1 MHEHRRHVRQHISK
15 YKFVFG
21 AVILSGL
28 INNVVSFLLPVSIGE
43 FFALFFHS
51 GSSKANLL
59 HWIGIEL
66 YSVQQFFIFFFFLL
80 AIKAIL
86 SFVENYMS
94 TRQGE
99 LFVRG
104 LRESVFD
111 AQIHWSASSWLRRS
125 YGKYL
130 LRYSNDMKSIQL
142 YLTKGFLEGINST
155 LFLLVGF
162 LIMAKINWSVT
173 LVLFLLLV
181 TGLGL
186 IYLVARWQ
194 SGFIIASRTARSSLL
209 AYVARQFSRFHKLK
223 DRHEE
228 AITVSGFREKS
239 AALYER
245 NMKYNITESLMLMLV
260 PVYIFGIIGVL
271 LWSMI
276 LFEGKITA
284 PEGLMMVLI
293 LIMMEGGIRKL
304 LKVPSYIN
312 KGKISI
318 QKVDKLYVEPEM
330 RERQDQVGVN

>member
-1 MHEHRRHVRQHISK
+1 MHEHRRHVRQHIHK

-28 INNVVSFLLPVSIGE
+28 LNNVVSFLLPVSIGE

-51 GSSKANLL
+51 GSSKAHLL
-59 HWIGIEL
+59 HWMGIEL
-66 YSVQQFFIFFFFLL
+66 HSVQQFFIFFFLLL

-86 SFVENYMS
+86 SFVENYLT

-99 LFVRG
+99 LFVLG

-111 AQIHWSASSWLRRS
+111 AQIHWSASSWLSRS

-142 YLTKGFLEGINST
+142 YLTKGYLEGINSS
-155 LFLLVGF
+155 LFLLIGF
-162 LIMAKINWSVT
+162 LILAKINWPVT
-173 LVLFLLLV
+173 LVLFFLLV

-209 AYVARQFSRFHKLK
+209 AYVARQFSRFNKLK
-223 DRHEE
+223 ERHEE
-228 AITVSGFREKS
+228 EITVSGFREKS
-239 AALYER
+239 EDLYKR
-245 NMKYNITESLMLMLV
+245 NMKYNITESLMVMLV
-260 PVYIFGIIGVL
+260 PVFIFGIIGVL

-284 PEGLMMVLI
+284 AEGLMMVLI

-312 KGKISI
+312 KGKISL

-330 RERQDQVGVN
+330 REKQEEAGVN